1 MNDTS
6 IISHRRAAI
15 IRIPFMRFTR
25 INFLIL
31 LSVFIGS
38 VFMNGLSNAEQAEDI
53 PYDRY
58 SDTASDEPASGA
70 DPSPLRTLSRIPAIP
85 LEILRTIIKKPLIFL
100 EKYHFRQKGEHIV
113 EFLHRN
119 GIYPAFKGTGG
130 GGAGPGA
137 GVTLNA
143 AELLKL
149 PEPLADLGLYGWTS
163 ASINRY
169 QYHGGG
175 FNAVDLL
182 WPGMYVSGDISYR
195 DYTEEDFFGLG
206 PDTSLGNGVTYRQL
220 ETDYS
225 IRAGNQFTRTIR
237 AEVEFSY
244 RDIRIINGR
253 DDGKSQLKHIYAS
266 RPLNG
271 LDGADFLSETLKLVH
286 DTRDNRK
293 DPHSGGYETL
303 SFSYNNAAGA
313 PFEYFRYKADIA
325 RFIPLFDDK
334 GVLALRAAG
343 EYHDSVGDAAAPFF
357 TVSRLGGYE
366 TLPGYQYN
374 RFYDDGA
381 VFFNAEYRYNIWQ
394 WKEWDMDA
402 VLGFASGQVFH
413 RVNKIQM
420 RDFRNSY
427 SMGLRSIYKKNV
439 MACGQISL
447 SDEGPELY
455 LKFKAPF

>member
-1 MNDTS
+1 MRL
-6 IISHRRAAI
+6 IRRS
-15 IRIPFMRFTR
+15 
-25 INFLIL
+25 FLLL
-31 LSVFIGS
+31 LSVCMVSAFTAARS
-38 VFMNGLSNAEQAEDI
+38 DAVQKKKI

-58 SDTASDEPASGA
+58 SDTASEEPSSPDG
-70 DPSPLRTLSRIPAIP
+70 PSPLETLSRIPAIP
-85 LEILRTIIKKPLIFL
+85 VEMLRTVIKKPLIFL
-100 EKYHFRQKGEHIV
+100 EKYHFRQKGEHIIA
-113 EFLHRN
+113 FLHRN
-119 GIYPAFKGTGG
+119 GIYPAFRGTGG
-130 GGAGPGA
+130 GGAGLGA
-137 GVTLNA
+137 GVTVNA

-149 PEPLADLGLYGWTS
+149 PEPLAELGIYGWTS
-163 ASINRY
+163 ASVNRY

-175 FNAVDLL
+175 FNAEDLL
-182 WPGMYVSGDISYR
+182 WPGMYVSGEIAYR

-220 ETDYS
+220 ETDYA
-225 IRAGNQFTRTIR
+225 IRVGNHFTPALR
-237 AEVEFSY
+237 AEAEISY

-253 DDGKSQLKHIYAS
+253 DDGKSQLKDIYAS

-271 LDGADFLSETLKLVH
+271 LDGADFITGTVKLVH

-293 DPHSGGYETL
+293 NPRSGGYETL

-313 PFEYFRYKADIA
+313 PFEYFRYKTDIA
-325 RFIPLFDDK
+325 RFIPVFGEK
-334 GVLALRAAG
+334 AVLALRAAG
-343 EYHDSVGDAAAPFF
+343 EYHDSVGPVAAPFF

-381 VFFNAEYRYNIWQ
+381 VFFNTEYRYNVWR
-394 WKEWDMDA
+394 WKKWDMDA

-427 SMGLRSIYKKNV
+427 SLGLRSIYKDNV
-439 MACGQISL
+439 MACGQVSL